1 MASDSP
7 ARAGELAK
15 PRLMTLVV
23 NERSGGGKAGRM
35 LPKVARSLRQRIPT
49 AETRIVSSTSWR
61 DAENLLRLAAL
72 EARDGDGVLAMGGD
86 GMAHLGLNACAGTE
100 AALGI
105 IPAGTGNDFA
115 RGLGLPRGVREA
127 VDVIVEGQTRMVDL
141 TRVRNTRFPQRYVG
155 AAISTGYDAR
165 VNRATNDNRLRLGA
179 LSYGYIA
186 LRELG
191 KFSPLQYRL
200 EFDGEI
206 REVEAMIVAVCNTGF
221 IGGGMRIAPEADPTD
236 GLLDITLVHPVSR
249 GTLLRLLPEVYSG
262 SFVRHPAVELFQ
274 AADVRIDGEGLF
286 VMGDGEE
293 LGDVPVQA
301 SVAPGVLRVYSN
313 GHPDA

>member
-1 MASDSP
+1 MVNDSLG
-7 ARAGELAK
+7 RMGELAK

-35 LPKVARSLRQRIPT
+35 LPKVARTLRERIPT

-72 EARDGDGVLAMGGD
+72 EAREGDAVLAMGGD
-86 GMAHLGLNACAGTE
+86 GMAHLGLNACAATD
-100 AALGI
+100 ATLGI

-127 VDVIVEGQTRMVDL
+127 VDVIVTGQTRMVDL
-141 TRVRNTRFPQRYVG
+141 TRVSNATFPKRYVG
-155 AAISTGYDAR
+155 AAVSTGYDAR
-165 VNRATNDNRLRLGA
+165 VNRATNENRLRLGV

-191 KFSPLQYRL
+191 KFSPLGYRL
-200 EFDGEI
+200 ELDGET
-206 REVEAMIVAVCNTGF
+206 RELEAMIVAVCNTGF
-221 IGGGMRIAPEADPTD
+221 FGGGMRISPEADPTD
-236 GLLDITLVHPVSR
+236 GLLDITLVRPVSR
-249 GTLLRLLPEVYSG
+249 RTLLRLLPELYSG
-262 SFVRHPAVELFQ
+262 NFVRHPAVELFQ
-274 AADVRIDGEGLF
+274 ASDVRIEGEDLF

-293 LGDVPVQA
+293 LGDVPVRA
-301 SVAPGVLRVYSN
+301 TVDPGVLRVFS
-313 GHPDA
+313 GEHSES